1 MDRKTKA
8 DWYEVLDSSYALNVS
23 CNREHGQDGV
33 TARQGCWVCVT
44 ACLRVFALVDGLL
57 AADGGLGL
65 PEGGGPLPLQLAG
78 LLGFLLP
85 LGQDLRIFS
94 SSQTVLLGTP
104 PLQGNLMPLALQNHG
119 SDETLDLGGLEPLL
133 LTLLLGKRPLD
144 DVLAN
149 IILGGQVEKLTDL
162 GSPLGSKPPG
172 HSVVGES
179 RDLSL
184 ALLDDGHGEDGQVT
198 VHDAST
204 HRLTLALSSTTGP
217 VAGMVLGEQQT
228 HTLVGEHSLL
238 HGETLLVVSTGNPQN
253 VSLELFSEC
262 IGIDLLAHPLLVERT
277 NLQLIVDLDEFLAPG
292 GRVGEINLHFHATYT
307 LSCRSESSNISL
319 V

>member
-8 DWYEVLDSSYALNVS
+8 DWYEVLDSSFACNVS

-33 TARQGCWVCVT
+33 TARPGCWVCVT

-57 AADGGLGL
+57 AADGVLGL

-85 LGQDLRIFS
+85 LCQDLRIFS

-104 PLQGNLMPLALQNHG
+104 PLQGNLVPLALQNHG
-119 SDETLDLGGLEPLL
+119 GDETLDLGGLEPLL

-144 DVLAN
+144 DVLAD

-172 HSVVGES
+172 HGVVGES

-198 VHDAST
+198 VHDASRQRSLRSRKCRGDGPGAALGADGGAAGKRDPSRVRS
-204 HRLTLALSSTTGP
+204 HVPRGSQGSLTGRQRP
-217 VAGMVLGEQQT
+217 WRPNPWPR
-228 HTLVGEHSLL
+228 EH
-238 HGETLLVVSTGNPQN
+238 
-253 VSLELFSEC
+253 
-262 IGIDLLAHPLLVERT
+262 
-277 NLQLIVDLDEFLAPG
+277 
-292 GRVGEINLHFHATYT
+292 
-307 LSCRSESSNISL
+307 ISP
-319 V
+319 